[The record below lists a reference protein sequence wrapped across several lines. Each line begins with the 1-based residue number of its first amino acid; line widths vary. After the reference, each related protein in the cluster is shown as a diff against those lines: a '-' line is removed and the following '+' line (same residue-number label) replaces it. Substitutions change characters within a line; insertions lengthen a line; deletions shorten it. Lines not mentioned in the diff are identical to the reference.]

1 MVQKYDELA
10 QDILSRIAES
20 ALSAPSTLFRPALD
34 VASLERGNI
43 AASSLEAIQYSA
55 LNASARLAAQSPS
68 CEAHVDRGLLI
79 CIFADSSQG
88 LQVLQP
94 CMAP

>member
-1 MVQKYDELA
+1 MQNYDEVA
-10 QDILSRIAES
+10 QHILSEIAES

-34 VASLERGNI
+34 VAPLERGNI
-43 AASSLEAIQYSA
+43 AASSLEAIQYPA

-68 CEAHVDRGLLI
+68 CQAHVDRGLLT
-79 CIFADSSQG
+79 CIFADNPQG